1 MSSNKS
7 FSGETSDRYARAI
20 FELAKENSELDSIEN
35 SLRIFLTFYDTNI
48 ELQNFIQDP
57 TQSLMSQNNVMNK
70 IVEIMKSSKILNNF
84 FLVLIEK
91 RRLFFIRKIIISFL
105 KLSTIKKGKLTAE
118 LISSK
123 DLSDLELKNIGSEL
137 SKSLGSEIT
146 FNYKIDRELI
156 GGFKMQVGSLM
167 IDTSI
172 KNKLKK
178 YEQIMMEN

>member
-1 MSSNKS
+1 MSTNKS

-35 SLRIFLTFYDTNI
+35 NLRIFLTIYNSNI

-57 TQSLMSQNNVMNK
+57 TQSLVNQNNAMNK
-70 IVEIMKSSKILNNF
+70 ISEIMKFSKILKNF
-84 FLVLIEK
+84 FLILIEK
-91 RRLFFIRKIIISFL
+91 RRFFIKKIIMRLI
-105 KLSTIKKGKLTAE
+105 KLLTVKRGKLTAE

-123 DLSDLELKNIGSEL
+123 ALSDLELKKISSEL
-137 SKSLGSEIT
+137 SEALGSEIT
-146 FNYKIDRELI
+146 FNYKTDKGLI

>member
-1 MSSNKS
+1 MSTNKS
-7 FSGETSDRYARAI
+7 FSGETSGRYARAI

-35 SLRIFLTFYDTNI
+35 NLRIFLTIYNSNI

-57 TQSLMSQNNVMNK
+57 TQSLVNQNNAMNK
-70 IVEIMKSSKILNNF
+70 ISEIMKFSKILKNF

-91 RRLFFIRKIIISFL
+91 RRLFFIKKIIMSFL
-105 KLSTIKKGKLTAE
+105 KLLTVKRGKLTAE

-123 DLSDLELKNIGSEL
+123 ALSDLELKKISSEL
-137 SKSLGSEIT
+137 SEALGSEIT
-146 FNYKIDRELI
+146 FNYKTDKGLI

-178 YEQIMMEN
+178 YEQIMLES